1 MPSAVRRSA
10 TALAVRCSSNPSS
23 GCMWRSRRN
32 AENSACQPRMWA
44 TGFTGRLPL
53 GGDAPL
59 DAEPGVDGIVH
70 EVDDEI
76 DHDKH
81 ERNEAQIGRHH
92 RNVREVDSLD
102 EEQSHA
108 GPLEHG
114 L

>member
-1 MPSAVRRSA
+1 MPSAARRSA
-10 TALAVRCSSNPSS
+10 TALAVRCSSHPSS

-32 AENSACQPRMWA
+32 AENSAGQPRMWA
-44 TGFTGRLPL
+44 TGFTGTLPL

-59 DAEPGVDGIVH
+59 DAEPWVDRIVH

-81 ERNEAQIGRHH
+81 ECNEAQISRHH
-92 RNVREVDSLD
+92 RDVREVDGLD

-108 GPLEHG
+108 RP
-114 L
+114 